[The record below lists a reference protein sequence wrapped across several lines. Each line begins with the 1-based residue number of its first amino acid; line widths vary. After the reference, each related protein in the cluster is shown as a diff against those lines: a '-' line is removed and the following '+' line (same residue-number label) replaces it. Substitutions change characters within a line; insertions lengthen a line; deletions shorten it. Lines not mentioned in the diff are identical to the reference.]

1 MLISENQKAKEYA
14 ATILNTTSNKLLL
27 ENSFL
32 AVYIKLEKP
41 SLSIY
46 GLVNIAIVILALGNL
61 DWDNGLL
68 LF

>member
-27 ENSFL
+27 ENLFL
-32 AVYIKLEKP
+32 VVYTKLEKP
-41 SLSIY
+41 SLSVC
-46 GLVNIAIVILALGNL
+46 GLVNTAIVILALSNL
-61 DWDNGLL
+61 DWDNGLP